1 MSSFLIIRAKLT
13 SLTNK
18 AKFNCTLAFEESE
31 DVSGF
36 FKV

>member
-1 MSSFLIIRAKLT
+1 MSNFLIIRAKLT
-13 SLTNK
+13 SPKNK